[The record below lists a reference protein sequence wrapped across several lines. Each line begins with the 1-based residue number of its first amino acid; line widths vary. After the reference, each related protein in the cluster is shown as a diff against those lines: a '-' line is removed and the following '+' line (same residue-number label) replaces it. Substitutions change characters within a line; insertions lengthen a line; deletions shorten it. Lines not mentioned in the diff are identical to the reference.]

1 MTKYDFG
8 EPVVVSVTP
17 SEFRAAAGAI
27 LHGAVGYWDSRAR
40 FYAERTEV
48 AQQYDDMVVNFREK
62 IDADLEG
69 YLIRR
74 TVAGDD
80 LAVRLKMAGHLIQKL
95 AARIDELEENQYDP
109 YDR

>member
-1 MTKYDFG
+1 MSLRGDDRPTYVPMD
-8 EPVVVSVTP
+8 PVKVSVTP
-17 SEFRAAAGAI
+17 SDPARS
-27 LHGAVGYWDSRAR
+27 YWDSRAR
-40 FYAERTEV
+40 FYEERTAV

-62 IDADLEG
+62 IDSDLEG
-69 YLIRR
+69 YSIRR
-74 TVAGDD
+74 VVTGDD